1 MTRVNSRWIGASLVG
16 LVMLA
21 GCGSSS
27 SGSGGSSTPPP
38 TTTTSPSSSTTP
50 TAPGS
55 ATASPVSPSGPV
67 GDITLKGSVR
77 GDGLTCVSF
86 VADSGARYALGG
98 PGLPS
103 KLVDVAHSFGRRT
116 SLKDQPSR
124 GQIATVTLKGHVV
137 TGAMSTCHLTTFSVT
152 SAQIQ
157 SIGPQ

>member
-1 MTRVNSRWIGASLVG
+1 MTRVDSRCIAAGLVG
-16 LVMLA
+16 VMLLA

-27 SGSGGSSTPPP
+27 SGSGASSAPPS
-38 TTTTSPSSSTTP
+38 TTTTSPATGATP

-55 ATASPVSPSGPV
+55 ASASPVSPSGPV
-67 GDITLKGSVR
+67 GDITLKGTVR

-86 VADSGARYALGG
+86 VTDSGARYALGG

-137 TGAMSTCHLTTFSVT
+137 TGAMSTCHLALFSVS